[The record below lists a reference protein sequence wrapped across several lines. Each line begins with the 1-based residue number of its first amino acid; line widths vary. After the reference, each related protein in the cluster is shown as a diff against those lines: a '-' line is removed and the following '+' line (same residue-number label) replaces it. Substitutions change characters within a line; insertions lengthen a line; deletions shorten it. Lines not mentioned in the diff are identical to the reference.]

1 MFIFKFNTI
10 SIFYKLA
17 NIAQNCL
24 DWTYFF
30 QEFRMVFDYCSL
42 SFITSYKIK
51 NHLLL
56 NNTNLNMKHKFDQ
69 KKIKLYQMSNL
80 NFDKRFNI
88 FYKFRFHPDYL
99 KNNIDRQKI
108 SKKENKIWF
117 KKSQKKKKLFAIKKN
132 NNVIG
137 LIIYNLNNHFYS
149 ITILEKYRD
158 KGIGTYALLKFIEIL
173 KRKRLPLATLVKKNN
188 KNSVHIHKK
197 ISKLFRS
204 KNKLFYYF
212 KII

>member
-1 MFIFKFNTI
+1 MKSKFN
-10 SIFYKLA
+10 
-17 NIAQNCL
+17 N
-24 DWTYFF
+24 
-30 QEFRMVFDYCSL
+30 
-42 SFITSYKIK
+42 
-51 NHLLL
+51 
-56 NNTNLNMKHKFDQ
+56 

-88 FYKFRFHPDYL
+88 FYKFRFHRDYL
-99 KNNIDRQKI
+99 KNNIDKQKI
-108 SKKENKIWF
+108 SKKESKIWF
-117 KKSQKKKKLFAIKKN
+117 KNNQKKKKLFAIKID

-158 KGIGTYALLKFIEIL
+158 KGIGTCALLKFIEIL
-173 KRKRLPLATLVKKNN
+173 KNKQLPLATLVKKNN